1 MSRILKTRLGK
12 LEAAHQSQPAGR
24 NHLILGQSNAELEQQ
39 EEAKRAAG
47 EIQDG
52 DRVMRVLFVEA
63 RNGKPASEDPED
75 PDREGSP

>member
-12 LEAAHQSQPAGR
+12 LEAAHQNQPVGR
-24 NHLILGQSNAELEQQ
+24 NHLLLGQSDAELEQQ

-52 DRVMRVLFVEA
+52 DRVMRVLFVKPGEA
-63 RNGKPASEDPED
+63 VAADED
-75 PDREGSP
+75 PDREAAP

>member
-24 NHLILGQSNAELEQQ
+24 KCNHLILGCSDAELEQQ
-39 EEAKRAAG
+39 EEAKRASG

-52 DRVMRVLFVEA
+52 DRVMRVRFVTPGEVA
-63 RNGKPASEDPED
+63 AAGED
-75 PDREGSP
+75 PDRGEVP